1 MSCEKVSLESCS
13 PKTQRNGREHADR
26 EHADEVLP
34 HQRLD
39 DIRVLMYSHDTFGLG
54 HLRRCRAV
62 AHALV
67 ERFKG
72 IHVLIISGS
81 PIAGA
86 FDFRARVDFVKIPSV
101 IKLYNGEYT
110 SIGQHIDLH
119 ETMALRRSLIMETAR
134 SFHPDLFI
142 VDKEPVGL
150 RGELEQTLAYLKAQ
164 GCALVLGLREI
175 MDAPNLLAAEW
186 AKNDIVRKIG
196 LLYDY
201 VWIYGP
207 SHFWDP
213 LANFDVAPSLKQR
226 MHWTGYLRREVPSTI
241 LSPEAEIA
249 NDALLVTVGG
259 GGDGAQLVGQVL
271 AAYEYDRLHQ
281 PCVFALGPFMH
292 TEDRN
297 EIRQRAAP
305 LPAIQIIDFDAHF
318 ERLIRNSAAVVSMGG
333 YNTFCEILSLDKRA
347 LLVPR
352 VRPREEQLIRA
363 RRAAELNLID
373 MLHPDEADNPAIM
386 AQALRNLLKRPLPSS
401 QGAQEMLDGLSRIG
415 DLVHDHFNREIA
427 AARVVVGSRMRL
439 PEL

>member
-1 MSCEKVSLESCS
+1 MSCEKVSSESCS
-13 PKTQRNGREHADR
+13 PKAQRIGREQS
-26 EHADEVLP
+26 EETLP

-72 IHVLIISGS
+72 IYVLIISGS

-86 FDFRARVDFVKIPSV
+86 FDFRARVDFVKVPSV

-207 SHFWDP
+207 SYFWDP
-213 LANFDVAPSLKQR
+213 LASFDVSPSLKQR
-226 MHWTGYLRREVPSTI
+226 MHWTGYLRREVSFTI
-241 LSPEAEIA
+241 VSPEGGIA

-259 GGDGAQLVGQVL
+259 GGDGGQLVGQVL
-271 AAYEYDRLHQ
+271 AAYEYDHALHQ

-292 TEDRN
+292 TEARN
-297 EIRQRAAP
+297 EIRQRAAA
-305 LPAIQIIDFDAHF
+305 LPAVRIIDFDAHF
-318 ERLIRNSAAVVSMGG
+318 ERLIQNSAAVVSMGG

-363 RRAAELNLID
+363 RRASELNLVD

-386 AQALRNLLKRPLPSS
+386 AQALRNLPKRPLPSS
-401 QGAQEMLDGLSRIG
+401 QGAQEMLDGLTRVG
-415 DLVHDHFNREIA
+415 DLVHDHFNRENA
-427 AARVVVGSRMRL
+427 AARVAVGSRMRP

>member
-1 MSCEKVSLESCS
+1 MSADGEPTNSTLTMLSS
-13 PKTQRNGREHADR
+13 DGRENKAGLDAPR
-26 EHADEVLP
+26 
-34 HQRLD
+34 RLD

-134 SFHPDLFI
+134 SFHPHMII
-142 VDKEPVGL
+142 VDKEPLGL
-150 RGELEQTLAYLKAQ
+150 RGELEQTLAFLKAQ
-164 GCALVLGLREI
+164 GCALVLGMREV

-186 AKNDIVRKIG
+186 AKNDIFRKIN

-201 VWIYGP
+201 IWIYGP
-207 SHFWDP
+207 PNFWDP
-213 LANFDVAPSLKQR
+213 LVNFEVPASLKRR
-226 MHWTGYLRREVPSTI
+226 MFWTGYLRREVPTSLNTHEFD
-241 LSPEAEIA
+241 LAD
-249 NDALLVTVGG
+249 DALLVTVGG
-259 GGDGAQLVGQVL
+259 GGDGAQLMRQVL
-271 AAYEYDRLHQ
+271 GAYEAEPKLLQ
-281 PCVFALGPFMH
+281 PSVLTLGPFMQN
-292 TEDRN
+292 EERN
-297 EIRQRAAP
+297 EIRQRAGH
-305 LPAIQIIDFDAHF
+305 LPAVKVIDFDAHF
-318 ERLIRNSAAVVSMGG
+318 ERLIRGSAAVVSMGG

-352 VRPREEQLIRA
+352 VNPREEQLIRA
-363 RRAAELNLID
+363 RRAAELGLVD
-373 MLHPDEADNPAIM
+373 MLHPDEAEDPKLM
-386 AQALRNLLKRPLPSS
+386 AAALRRLAKRALPSAC
-401 QGAQEMLDGLSRIG
+401 GASEMLDGLNRVC
-415 DLVHDHFNREIA
+415 DLLNEHFRDRALFGLERRKRA
-427 AARVVVGSRMRL
+427 PDS
-439 PEL
+439 

>member
-1 MSCEKVSLESCS
+1 MSCEKVSSESCS
-13 PKTQRNGREHADR
+13 PTSLRQTRDHSEEA
-26 EHADEVLP
+26 LP
-34 HQRLD
+34 LQRLG

-72 IHVLIISGS
+72 INVLIISGS

-150 RGELEQTLAYLKAQ
+150 RGELEQTLAFLKAQ

-186 AKNDIVRKIG
+186 AKNDIVRKIS
-196 LLYDY
+196 LLYDS

-207 SHFWDP
+207 PHFWDP
-213 LANFDVAPSLKQR
+213 LATFEVSPSLQKR
-226 MHWTGYLRREVPSTI
+226 MHWTGYLRREVPTNIVS
-241 LSPEAEIA
+241 AEVDMA
-249 NDALLVTVGG
+249 NDTLLVTVGG
-259 GGDGAQLVGQVL
+259 GGDGAQLMSQVL
-271 AAYEYDRLHQ
+271 GAYEYDRTLHQ

-292 TEDRN
+292 TEARN
-297 EIRQRAAP
+297 EIRQRAAA
-305 LPAIQIIDFDAHF
+305 LPAIQIIDFDTHF
-318 ERLIRNSAAVVSMGG
+318 ERLIRNSAAVVGMGG

-352 VRPREEQLIRA
+352 VRPREEQLVRA
-363 RRAAELNLID
+363 RRAAELNLVD
-373 MLHPDEADNPAIM
+373 MLHPDEADNPAVM
-386 AQALRNLLKRPLPSS
+386 AQALRNLTQRPLPSS
-401 QGAQEMLDGLSRIG
+401 QGAEEMLDGLSRIG
-415 DLVHDHFNREIA
+415 DLVNDHFSRNIA
-427 AARVVVGSRMRL
+427 ATRIAVGQRKRL
-439 PEL
+439 SE